1 MTAHQFELDR
11 ELPLF
16 HRVAATLIALLPLVI
31 GVGCTSSN
39 AINVH
44 QPLTVRPPALQ
55 APVYSNG
62 GIFAPANYRPLFEDM
77 RARNIGDT
85 LIISINEKINASK
98 DSTTKTDR
106 NGSITASV
114 PTVVGLPGKTFQ
126 GASLDAK
133 SSNTFEGKGE
143 SASNNS
149 FTGTMTVTVLEVLPN
164 GNMLVSG
171 EKQIGIN
178 RGTEYIRFS
187 GVVNPATIVA
197 GNVVSSTQVADARI
211 EYRANGPID
220 EAQVM
225 GWLSRFFLTFVP
237 F

>member
-1 MTAHQFELDR
+1 MITDDSELDR
-11 ELPLF
+11 EPSFLD
-16 HRVAATLIALLPLVI
+16 RVAATLVALLPLLI
-31 GVGCTSSN
+31 GTGCTSSN
-39 AINVH
+39 TISVH
-44 QPLTVRPPALQ
+44 QPLTVRPPAPQ
-55 APVYSNG
+55 EAVYSNG
-62 GIFAPANYRPLFEDM
+62 GIFAAGNYRPLFEDR

-106 NGSITASV
+106 NGAITASV
-114 PTVVGLPGKTFQ
+114 PTVVGLPGKSFQ
-126 GASLDAK
+126 GVSLDAK
-133 SSNTFEGKGE
+133 SANTFEGKGE

-164 GNMLVSG
+164 GNLIVSG

-178 RGTEYIRFS
+178 RGTEFIRFS

-220 EAQVM
+220 EAQIM
-225 GWLSRFFLTFVP
+225 GWLARFFLTFVP

>member
-1 MTAHQFELDR
+1 MTTHEFQQDGELSLGR
-11 ELPLF
+11 
-16 HRVAATLIALLPLVI
+16 RIAATLVALLPLLI
-31 GVGCTSSN
+31 GTGCASSN
-39 AINVH
+39 SISVH
-44 QPLTVRPPALQ
+44 QPLTVRPPAPK
-55 APVYSNG
+55 AAVYSNG
-62 GIFAPANYRPLFEDM
+62 GIFAAGNYQPLFEDR
-77 RARNIGDT
+77 RARNVGDT

-106 NGSITASV
+106 TGSITASV
-114 PTVVGLPGKTFQ
+114 PTLAGLPGKSFQ

-133 SSNTFEGKGE
+133 SANSFEGKGE

-178 RGTEYIRFS
+178 RGTEFIRFS

-220 EAQVM
+220 EAQVI
-225 GWLSRFFLTFVP
+225 GWLSRFFLTFMP